1 MCLSQVAYIRE
12 TFVCRMQLQVQLRA
26 VEQEMQN
33 QKHMMAKQG
42 VQGYNMQ
49 GNGGFVS
56 LNGWCK
62 ILSLYLL
69 L

>member
-1 MCLSQVAYIRE
+1 MMRDI
-12 TFVCRMQLQVQLRA
+12 FICRMQLQVQLRA

-49 GNGGFVS
+49 GD
-56 LNGWCK
+56 
-62 ILSLYLL
+62 
-69 L
+69 